1 MLQWRTIGFDL
12 LNFDPGNIIS
22 DPSKSIRIGFFHLR
36 DCPTLVDRISAT
48 ILEDLNWRRK
58 QISKFAPSCI
68 DAIPAPFKLP
78 TELFFPPKDPFDPG
92 PPNLRE
98 SPLLRSKKGLSE
110 YLAYL
115 ENEAPVLA
123 RLFSKKLVFRL
134 PETARKMHTYIVG
147 GSGSGKTELLK
158 VLIYEYARHR
168 GYSTT
173 IVLDPHGDFSEQIA
187 KWKINAGGE
196 NLVYVHPKLQ
206 SGLTPCINPLEMSR
220 TSDADEVMNMTE
232 CLSEVF
238 KEIIASKD
246 ASITANMETLLN
258 AVLFVLIRRNGSTL
272 RDLQRFMRDDQNQDL
287 VEYARRSCSIG
298 QKDFFHNS
306 FYDSNFSPTKRALY
320 TKIQSLFN
328 SQTFYNL
335 TVGKSTIDLR
345 KIMDS
350 RKLVVFNLS
359 KGIIGKQTAPAFGR
373 FLMGLFQG
381 LAFQRQDTPE
391 KDRVPTHIFIDE
403 FQTFVSPSI
412 ETVLDET
419 RKYALHLTFAQQ
431 YYGQKTNT
439 QLKGAIM
446 SNTAVKICG
455 SAEGRSLSEL
465 SGMMTGVDREDLQY
479 CGLGEFFIK
488 VKDVRKKYSLQQ
500 TYGLNVGRRFF
511 APTFLLGESKEKSM
525 DADTWRKTCEY
536 QLKHYYR
543 EAPKD
548 YDSVRAAEVETGG
561 TDSPDPEEISASRD
575 AAPSKR
581 KKNAPLKP
589 PLEL

>member
-1 MLQWRTIGFDL
+1 MRQWQTIGFDL
-12 LNFDPGNIIS
+12 LNIDPGNIVS
-22 DPSKSIRIGFFHLR
+22 DPSKSIRIGFFQLK
-36 DCPTLVDRISAT
+36 DCPTLVDRISSAV
-48 ILEDLNWRRK
+48 LDDLNWRRE
-58 QISKFAPSCI
+58 QISRFSPSFL
-68 DAIPAPFKLP
+68 DALPAPFELP

-92 PPNLRE
+92 PPVLKD
-98 SPLLRSKKGLSE
+98 SPILRSKKGLSE
-110 YLAYL
+110 YLSYL
-115 ENEAPVLA
+115 EDKAPDLA
-123 RLFSKKLVFRL
+123 RLFSKTRVLRI
-134 PETARKMHTYIVG
+134 PEAARKMHTYIVG
-147 GSGSGKTELLK
+147 GTGSGKTEFLK
-158 VLIYEYARHR
+158 VLIYEYARHK
-168 GYSTT
+168 GYATT
-173 IVLDPHGDFSEQIA
+173 IVLDPHGDFSDQIA

-196 NLVYVHPKLQ
+196 NLVYIHPKLQ

-238 KEIIASKD
+238 KEIISSKD
-246 ASITANMETLLN
+246 STITANMETLLN

-272 RDLQRFMRDDQNQDL
+272 RDLQRFMRDDQNHDL
-287 VEYARRSCSIG
+287 VEYARRHCSIG

-328 SQTFYNL
+328 SNTFYNL

-403 FQTFVSPSI
+403 FQNFVSPSI

-455 SAEGRSLSEL
+455 SAEGSSLSEL
-465 SGMMTGVDREDLQY
+465 TGMMTGAQKEDLQN
-479 CGLGEFFIK
+479 CELGEFYIK
-488 VKDVRKKYSLQQ
+488 VKDVRKKAKYQQ
-500 TYGLNVGRRFF
+500 TYALNTARRFF
-511 APTFLLGESKEKSM
+511 APTFLLGESKQKSM
-525 DADTWRKTCEY
+525 DAEAWQKTCEY
-536 QLKHYYR
+536 QLKNYYR
-543 EAPKD
+543 EAQKD
-548 YDSVRAAEVETGG
+548 DDSVRAAGAETVLI
-561 TDSPDPEEISASRD
+561 DSADPEEISNGQDAVPSRHQ
-575 AAPSKR
+575 KR
-581 KKNAPLKP
+581 TPIKP